1 MEQFSSMEILN
12 FALENGIINSNSIHT
27 QMQLSERQKYL
38 EEHQYA
44 IYQGKDGLWYTY
56 LPGEE
61 GRDKI
66 KRKSKEA
73 VEDVVHEF
81 YKKRHQ
87 EPTIQRVFD
96 EWIEQKLEYKEIR
109 KQTYDRYQTDFHRFF
124 VKNEFFKDFANRKIK
139 YLSEEELEDFIK
151 KTIAKMDLTQKAFSG
166 MRLLING
173 IFKYAKKKKY
183 TSISVTQFMGDIEV
197 SRRAFKPN
205 VKNKED
211 EVYQEAEAERL
222 TQYLA
227 QQEDD
232 IRALGLLL
240 IFHCG
245 LRIGEL
251 CALKPEDCSEKHLH
265 IQRTEVKVKVDEHY
279 TMLIQD
285 YPKSDAGERYVILTE
300 SARKTLE
307 CILKARESGEFLF
320 TDNGKRIRSNGFRRK
335 LMRVC
340 KQLNI
345 KYRSNH
351 KIRKTYGTAL
361 IDGKVDDSIIAEQMG
376 HTDVA
381 TTKKFYY
388 YSNKSE
394 EKKISQVSA
403 AVPW

>member
-1 MEQFSSMEILN
+1 MEQYSNMEVLN
-12 FALENGIINSNSIHT
+12 YAMENGIIDSNSIYARIR
-27 QMQLSERQKYL
+27 LSERQKYL
-38 EEHQYA
+38 EQHNHS
-44 IYQGKDGLWYTY
+44 IYQGRDGLWYTY
-56 LPGEE
+56 LDDEWGRKKVKRRTKESMEE
-61 GRDKI
+61 FVYI
-66 KRKSKEA
+66 
-73 VEDVVHEF
+73 H
-81 YKKRHQ
+81 YKKKHQ
-87 EPTIQRVFD
+87 EPTIQWVFD

-109 KQTYDRYQTDFHRFF
+109 RQTYDRYQTDFLRFF
-124 VKNEFFKDFANRKIK
+124 VNNPVFKGFANRKIK

-151 KTIAKMDLTQKAFSG
+151 KTIAQMDLTQKAYSG

-183 TSISVTQFMGDIEV
+183 TSISITQFMGDIEL
-197 SRRAFKPN
+197 SRRTFKPN
-205 VKNKED
+205 IKNKDD

-240 IFHCG
+240 IFCCG
-245 LRIGEL
+245 LRVGEL
-251 CALKPEDCSEKHLH
+251 CALKPEDCSDKFLH
-265 IQRTEVKVKVDEHY
+265 IQRTEVKVKLEHS
-279 TMLIQD
+279 TMIVQD

-300 SARKTLE
+300 TARRAIE
-307 CILKARESGEFLF
+307 CIMKARDPGEFLF
-320 TDNGKRIRSNGFRRK
+320 MEDGRRVRSNGFRRK
-335 LMRVC
+335 LQRVC
-340 KQLNI
+340 EKLDI

-361 IDGKVDDSIIAEQMG
+361 IDGKVDDAIIAEQMG
-376 HTDVA
+376 HTDIT

-394 EKKISQVSA
+394 EKKISQISA